1 MLLAVYREP
10 FSLAPPRAMR
20 LPEGETLAQLR
31 ARMPGLPPGFDA
43 HGVIC
48 IDGHAVPRALWGAV
62 RPKAAVTEITFHAPA
77 RGGGN
82 GKKNP
87 LATIAAIALTVVT
100 GNIAAGKLLGGVSG
114 AIAGATGVS
123 ASVAAFALAGTVSLM
138 GSLLLS
144 SLIKPPT
151 WGDSADPRRQDRGA
165 ASAGGNVLEPNA
177 AIPRVIGTRKV
188 YPPMAMEP
196 LTYFD
201 GPDEVVEAAYVLAGP
216 HKLEDLRIGPAP
228 LASMT
233 DVEIE
238 TREGWMG
245 EPLVNLLSRQART
258 EALNA
263 ELRGHIVGDDNRTIE
278 SAAGDILTALPQ
290 RQIIATREAPDE
302 HQIQIV
308 LPQGLQLTD
317 KSNGDGIAARV
328 PLRIRARRVGDSE
341 WRNLPELHFSGRQLG
356 QIRATIRMVWTDAA
370 TVTPE
375 VASGLGWVEVRR
387 SSPGQT
393 AAPASDPW
401 QADPY
406 FGTSGP
412 DWMDVGNLGTTGVEH
427 VQADRW
433 TVSLFLDRAA
443 WPPGRYEFELVRG
456 AAFRASAYA
465 AASYQYNGSVWDFF
479 GYRGT
484 PGEIAMSREQLID
497 TVYLARSVSIWNEHP
512 LPSRDLAVIAVR
524 ARNRAVDRLSVLA
537 SGWVRDW
544 DGSAWASWVTT
555 SNPAPHLVDIWTGMQ
570 NVDPVPDALIWQ
582 DRLLAW
588 RAHCDLMGYTVDA
601 IVEDR
606 TVDDAARLVAS
617 CGYAQP
623 YMSDQWAVVYDR
635 DTSAEAPVQV
645 FTPRNS
651 QDFSWSKGFA
661 RMPDGLRIN
670 FAERLR
676 DYEPRQISVYR
687 PGLSNDN
694 GRVEQVDYPGIVD
707 LAPVRRRALY
717 DQAQAML
724 RSTFYSLSAP
734 AEYLMCRR
742 GDLVGLQHDALFEWA
757 GSARIT
763 AAQLNGAGDTVAIR
777 TDVPLDIQR
786 RPYLDESPNLAAE
799 PRLDL
804 LGLEIGMAIRGAGSV
819 QTYRVA
825 DDGGWIALD
834 PPAPGDVTGALV
846 VTGASGSIYLRVIV
860 GDIEPAEDLTANL
873 TLVDE
878 APQIWS
884 MING

>member
-10 FSLAPPRAMR
+10 FSLAPPRVRR
-20 LPEGETLAQLR
+20 LPEGETLANMR
-31 ARMPGLPPGFDA
+31 ACMPGLPEDFDA
-43 HGVIC
+43 RGVIC

-62 RPKAAVTEITFHAPA
+62 RPKAAVTEITFHHAP
-77 RGGGN
+77 RGGGGG

-100 GNIAAGKLLGGVSG
+100 GNIASGRLLGGL
-114 AIAGATGVS
+114 TG
-123 ASVAAFALAGTVSLM
+123 ASVAGGATVASVALAGTVSLM

-165 ASAGGNVLEPNA
+165 ASAGGNVLDPNA

-201 GPDEVVEAAYVLAGP
+201 GPDEIVEAAYVLSGP
-216 HKLEDLRIGPAP
+216 HKLEDIRIGPAP
-228 LASMT
+228 VASMG
-233 DVEIE
+233 DIEIE

-245 EPLVNLLSRQART
+245 EPLVSLLSRQART

-278 SAAGDILTALPQ
+278 STGGDILTALPQ

-317 KSNGDGIAARV
+317 KDSGDGIATRV
-328 PLRIRARRVGDSE
+328 PLRIRARRVGDAQ
-341 WRNLPELHFSGRQLG
+341 WRNLPELHFAGRQIG
-356 QIRATIRMVWTDAA
+356 QVRATIRLVWADDA

-375 VASGLGWVEVRR
+375 VASGLGWVEARR
-387 SSPGQT
+387 VSPGQ
-393 AAPASDPW
+393 AIAPAGDDW
-401 QADPY
+401 IADAY

-412 DWMDVGNLGTTGVEH
+412 DWMDAGNLGSTSVEH

-443 WPPGRYEFELVRG
+443 WPPGRYEFDIVRG

-484 PGEIAMSREQLID
+484 PGQIAMSREQLID
-497 TVYLARSVSIWNEHP
+497 TVYLARSVSIWDAHP
-512 LPSRDLAVIAVR
+512 LPSRDLAVVAIR
-524 ARNRAVDRLSVLA
+524 ARNRAGDRLSVLA

-544 DGSAWASWVTT
+544 DGSAWADWVTT

-588 RAHCDLMGYTVDA
+588 RAHCTAMGYTVDT
-601 IVEDR
+601 IIEDR

-635 DTSAEAPVQV
+635 DTSAEVPVQV

-651 QDFSWSKGFA
+651 RDFGWSKGFA

-670 FAERLR
+670 FGERVR
-676 DYEPRQISVYR
+676 DYEPRQISVFR
-687 PGLSNDN
+687 PGLSDDN

-707 LAPVRRRALY
+707 VTAARRRGLY

-724 RSTFYSLSAP
+724 RSTFYSLSSP

-742 GDLVGLQHDALFEWA
+742 GDLVGLQHDALYEWA
-757 GSARIT
+757 GSARV
-763 AAQLNGAGDTVAIR
+763 ADVVLDGNGDTVALR
-777 TDVPLDIQR
+777 TDTPLDVQR
-786 RPYLDESPNLAAE
+786 RPHLDEVPDRSAE
-799 PRLDL
+799 DRLDL
-804 LGLEIGMAIRGAGSV
+804 LGLEVGMAIRAGGTV
-819 QTYRVA
+819 QTYRVT
-825 DDGGWIALD
+825 DGDGWISLD
-834 PPAPGDVTGALV
+834 QPAPGDVTGALV
-846 VTGASGSIYLRVIV
+846 VTGASGTVYLRAII
-860 GDIEPAEDLTANL
+860 GDIEPAEDLTATL